1 MNDIEAE
8 GFDCSESSIP
18 QSRNDQFE
26 VDDVSQDELTEQDE
40 QLFEAI
46 LASVLEES
54 KQ

>member
-18 QSRNDQFE
+18 RHNDQFE
-26 VDDVSQDELTEQDE
+26 VDDLSPDEQTEQSE
-40 QLFEAI
+40 ELFEAI